1 LPSQRQNWSHR
12 KNNRRM
18 ERDYLQEIKPPLLL
32 LLFLISLTIIIVG
45 YRYYR
50 HTQENPEFCLSCHL
64 MKEAYKTWEK
74 SKHSDIIC
82 QTCHRLSLIEQN
94 KLLIAFV
101 TGTKSVRETHG
112 RQKPWQACKEC
123 HFPDIEQGAI
133 SDSKTFGH
141 ARHVFTK
148 KINCSECHI
157 GGASN
162 SSGDLHEFKPE
173 SDACL
178 KCHKDRLVHGLGM
191 EGLQCLNCHTFS
203 KEPSQKLVSERR
215 CLECHGNIQRS
226 GVMGSLRCF
235 DCHKPHAK
243 IKLEG
248 ADCLGRCHSH
258 ELEVGQHKLHIEK
271 AKVDCLYCHRAH
283 TWRVGRELATRICT
297 KCHSYR
303 EPSRFVF

>member
-1 LPSQRQNWSHR
+1 
-12 KNNRRM
+12 M
-18 ERDYLQEIKPPLLL
+18 ERDYLQEIKPHLLL

-148 KINCSECHI
+148 KINCSECHT
-157 GGASN
+157 
-162 SSGDLHEFKPE
+162 GDLHEFKPE

>member
-1 LPSQRQNWSHR
+1 
-12 KNNRRM
+12 M
-18 ERDYLQEIKPPLLL
+18 ERDYLQEIKPHLLL

-162 SSGDLHEFKPE
+162 SSGGLHEFKPE

-215 CLECHGNIQRS
+215 CLECHGDIQRS

-243 IKLEG
+243 IKLKG

>member
-1 LPSQRQNWSHR
+1 
-12 KNNRRM
+12 M
-18 ERDYLQEIKPPLLL
+18 ERDYLHEIKLPLLL

-50 HTQENPEFCLSCHL
+50 HTQVNPEFCLSCHL
-64 MKEAYKTWEK
+64 MKEAYKSWEK
-74 SKHSDIIC
+74 SRHSDIVC

-101 TGTKSVRETHG
+101 AGTETVKETHG
-112 RQKPWQACKEC
+112 REKPWQVCKRC

-148 KINCSECHI
+148 KINCSECHT
-157 GGASN
+157 
-162 SSGDLHEFKPE
+162 GDLHKFKPE

-178 KCHKDRLVHGLGM
+178 KCHRDRLVHGLGM
-191 EGLQCLNCHTFS
+191 EGLQCLNCHTFT
-203 KEPSQKLVSERR
+203 KEPTQKLISEKR
-215 CLECHGNIQRS
+215 CLECHRDIQKS
-226 GVMGSLRCF
+226 EVMESLRCF
-235 DCHKPHAK
+235 DCHKPHGK

-258 ELEVGQHKLHIEK
+258 ELEVGQHKLHMEK

-283 TWRVGRELATRICT
+283 TWRVGRELARRICT
-297 KCHSYR
+297 KCHPYR
-303 EPSRFVF
+303 EPSSFVF

>member
-162 SSGDLHEFKPE
+162 SSGGLHEFKPE